1 MAPETQNIQA
11 AICREFGK
19 PLSLETVSLAPPGA
33 DDILV
38 RIEACAICHSDISF
52 IDGEWGGTLPSIW
65 GHEAAGTIESV
76 GSNVQHL
83 QCGDRVAVTLVR
95 SCGDCHYCD
104 REAHVACESEFAL
117 DQSSPLTDAA
127 GQVLGHGLRTGAF
140 AEKVVV
146 HASQVVPI
154 PADLPAAAASLLA
167 CGVLTGW
174 GAVTQTA
181 KMASGAS
188 ALVIGLGGVGL
199 NTLQAIRH
207 VGGTPAMVID
217 PSPAKRSTAMKF
229 GATAASD
236 IDQAAARAMVQAAT
250 AGRGAEYVF
259 VTAGAPGAF
268 QQGLSLLAPTGTLVI
283 VGMPANGV
291 EASISP
297 GNIAAAGQKILGSKM
312 GSTVIA
318 RDVPPLVEAY
328 REGRLKL
335 DELVS
340 GRYPLAQINA
350 AIEDVK
356 SGNAIRNVIIFE
368 PTATGSNGQGEID
381 P

>member
-1 MAPETQNIQA
+1 
-11 AICREFGK
+11 
-19 PLSLETVSLAPPGA
+19 
-33 DDILV
+33 
-38 RIEACAICHSDISF
+38 
-52 IDGEWGGTLPSIW
+52 
-65 GHEAAGTIESV
+65 
-76 GSNVQHL
+76 
-83 QCGDRVAVTLVR
+83 
-95 SCGDCHYCD
+95 
-104 REAHVACESEFAL
+104 
-117 DQSSPLTDAA
+117 
-127 GQVLGHGLRTGAF
+127 
-140 AEKVVV
+140 
-146 HASQVVPI
+146 
-154 PADLPAAAASLLA
+154 
-167 CGVLTGW
+167 
-174 GAVTQTA
+174 
-181 KMASGAS
+181 MASGAS

-368 PTATGSNGQGEID
+368 PAATVSNGQGGIA